1 MRRAVVQYGSSA
13 GAIGRSFGRRRGA
26 PAPTHSTWDVFRWC
40 RTPTASRMAGSAL
53 ADTRCVRPATA
64 RMSPAAPRRTHGQPV
79 HSEPGGV
86 GDAGDARVT
95 SLLLRCGAGAA
106 SDRGPARV
114 AHRHGSPAGG
124 RGRHAHRLVVRAD
137 KSDHRRAARQLFRWS
152 GSALLLWP
160 DRRVEIRA
168 SNCPYLH
175 VYAPFGRDFFC
186 VEPQSAPAGAL
197 CRDAGEATVVPPG
210 QRFEL
215 QVSFAV
221 SEPRRSD

>member
-1 MRRAVVQYGSSA
+1 M
-13 GAIGRSFGRRRGA
+13 
-26 PAPTHSTWDVFRWC
+26 
-40 RTPTASRMAGSAL
+40 
-53 ADTRCVRPATA
+53 
-64 RMSPAAPRRTHGQPV
+64 PV
-79 HSEPGGV
+79 MLGLHPFFC
-86 GDAGDARVT
+86 D
-95 SLLLRCGAGAA
+95 
-106 SDRGPARV
+106 
-114 AHRHGSPAGG
+114 
-124 RGRHAHRLVVRAD
+124 
-137 KSDHRRAARQLFRWS
+137 AARAQLQTVVPRVWLTDTAHLPVEEVATPIDWSFAQTRAITAVPLDNCFVGWS